1 MSRRPLRV
9 ATTPQLA
16 RSAREAGF
24 EVTEVTCLPSLDFHR
39 SISDRMSDGPRMRAL
54 LEERDIELVLD
65 FNTELLTLL
74 PDAEDDGQAS
84 LTTAAMGIPYAA
96 VYLDPVTSTMHGASW
111 TDHWQLL
118 ESPTW
123 IKCIPDRAHAEELM
137 RLGATNV
144 LHMPMAITNGD
155 FDRSP
160 LPEPDGGPVL
170 VFMGHP
176 ASGWF
181 ASNQTVPSSQ
191 LLAGFT
197 AAAVKADMSDVPFH
211 RVYFDLYGFG
221 ENVSVGDS
229 FEDRARK
236 SSDFYNQKFTFHA
249 FQAIQNRDRYAR
261 FLTRSLGGAFE
272 LVGDHWGAN
281 YGLPHAPREWDM
293 GELHARMRRVP
304 INLNLFKGSF
314 EGCLIVRNFEVPAHG
329 GFLLTLAREEL
340 VECFVPGEECGVF
353 RGEQDLL
360 EKVQYYLENR
370 KRREEIARA
379 GQERTLA
386 EHTYAHRFQ
395 SLVKTLRDAGVLP
408 KSGVATE
415 VAGEPSGRSRSSN
428 IPAEVSP

>member
-16 RSAREAGF
+16 RSACEAGF
-24 EVTEVTCLPSLDFHR
+24 EVTEVDCLPSLDFHR
-39 SISDRMSDGPRMRAL
+39 PISERLSDGPRMRAL
-54 LEERDIELVLD
+54 LEARDIELVLD

-74 PDAEDDGQAS
+74 PDAEREQQAS

-96 VYLDPVTSTMHGASW
+96 VYLDPVTSTMNGVSW
-111 TDHWQLL
+111 ADHWQLL
-118 ESPTW
+118 ESGTW

-155 FDRSP
+155 FDLSP
-160 LPEPDGGPVL
+160 LPEPETGPVL

-181 ASNQTVPSSQ
+181 ASNQAVSSSQ

-197 AAAVKADMSDVPFH
+197 AAAVKADMPDVPFH

-221 ENVSVGDS
+221 EAATTSDS
-229 FEDRARK
+229 FEDRAKK
-236 SSDFYNQKFTFHA
+236 SSEFFNQKFVSQA

-293 GELHARMRRVP
+293 KKLYARMRHVP
-304 INLNLFKGSF
+304 INLNLFKGGF
-314 EGCLIVRNFEVPAHG
+314 ETGLIVRNFEVPAHG
-329 GFLLTLAREEL
+329 GFLLTLEREEL
-340 VECFVPGEECGVF
+340 ADCFALGEECGVF

-360 EKVQYYLENR
+360 EKVQYYLDNPARR
-370 KRREEIARA
+370 KEIARA
-379 GQERTLA
+379 GQQRTLR

-395 SLVKTLRDAGVLP
+395 SLVRTLRDSGALP
-408 KSGVATE
+408 KTGS
-415 VAGEPSGRSRSSN
+415 PSPIQAHPPNPSRA
-428 IPAEVSP
+428 PAEVSP